1 MADEP
6 DGPTPGEYGW
16 AARNAPFTIHE
27 AESHPGTWII
37 RNKDDAV
44 IDQGPN
50 KAAAQLVIDIWNDD
64 AARFWMQ
71 AP

>member
-1 MADEP
+1 MTREP
-6 DGPTPGEYGW
+6 PKPSDAEW
-16 AARNAPFTIHE
+16 AAFNAPFTLHE

-44 IDQGPN
+44 IDQGSSRV
-50 KAAAQLVIDIWNDD
+50 AAQLVVDLWNDE